1 MTNSEIDDLPSWLRR
16 GDGVWLVSVRAQPSG
31 GRSRI
36 VGTHGDALRIR
47 LSAPA
52 NEGKANAELVRFM
65 ADVVGVNRS
74 RIAIV
79 SGDRSRD
86 KVVSVDGD
94 IDPLIDAVR
103 AAG

>member
-1 MTNSEIDDLPSWLRR
+1 
-16 GDGVWLVSVRAQPSG
+16 
-31 GRSRI
+31 
-36 VGTHGDALRIR
+36 
-47 LSAPA
+47 
-52 NEGKANAELVRFM
+52 M
-65 ADVVGVNRS
+65 ADVVGINRS
-74 RIAIV
+74 RITIV